1 MNKKTDKF
9 FFKKSDSSSRLL
21 CRDSRLEGSEAPRGV
36 GIVGKFPCQII
47 LLHSSVQ
54 TTNLVLFKCTNL
66 EDFLLIDTQIQ
77 SVKNLLNP
85 GIKSEYLW

>member
-1 MNKKTDKF
+1 MIVARGYYAEIV
-9 FFKKSDSSSRLL
+9 DSK
-21 CRDSRLEGSEAPRGV
+21 EVKHQGV
-36 GIVGKFPCQII
+36 LGGIVGKFPCQII

-54 TTNLVLFKCTNL
+54 TSNLVLLKCTNL
-66 EDFLLIDTQIQ
+66 EDFLLTDTQIQ